1 MKMSSLDSRQLAT
14 LKHWKTTSLLLGVV
28 AQLFLAGDWYGFA
41 AVIPFVSD
49 TLHLSALQIGIVQG
63 SFSITYALGMIFW
76 AALGNRI
83 STRALYCSGLLG
95 VGVFMLLQSRVT
107 SYEALVASRLVV
119 GFFDAAVWIAA
130 AKLIVTWFPPAQRG
144 RALSAL
150 LAAFSLAITV
160 DFAVGIPLA
169 EAVGWRG
176 FFVVLGVGT
185 LMVAALGWLLVK
197 SERHSTGLPVFVWD
211 DEPPANQASA
221 KVSLI
226 FKSRWFYIASLAI
239 FGDMFAISAT
249 ATWVVPAFIQTQ
261 GMAPASAATIGTLM
275 GVSQIIM
282 LLLGGYCSDLFRRR
296 VLILKIGALLSLL
309 SALSFL
315 LTVKMGL
322 PYSGLLSV
330 AAMSGVAVFSG
341 GAIFALLSEK
351 YGDQLS
357 GNAIGYA
364 EMVGISSTLI
374 APALMGAIIEA
385 SGSFVAA
392 FSAFAGVQAVIF
404 LILLCTRTEV
414 RQSAGDRY
422 GGIAKVEP

>member
-1 MKMSSLDSRQLAT
+1 MKMSSLDTRQLNQ
-14 LKHWKTTSLLLGVV
+14 LKRWKTISLLLGVV

-41 AVIPFVSD
+41 AVIPFVSE
-49 TLHLSALQIGIVQG
+49 TLHLSPLQIGIVQG

-76 AALGNRI
+76 AALASRM
-83 STRALYCSGLLG
+83 STRALYCCGLLG
-95 VGVFMLLQSRVT
+95 VGVFMLLQSQVD
-107 SYEALVASRLVV
+107 SYEMLVASRLVV

-160 DFAVGIPLA
+160 DFAIGIPLA

-176 FFVVLGVGT
+176 FFIVLGVGT
-185 LMVAALGWLLVK
+185 LVVAACGWLLVK
-197 SERHSTGLPVFVWD
+197 SERPSAGLPAFVWD
-211 DEPPANQASA
+211 DEPPANQAPA
-221 KVSLI
+221 KVSVI
-226 FKSRWFYIASLAI
+226 FKSRWFYIAALAI

-275 GVSQIIM
+275 GLSQIVM

-296 VLILKIGALLSLL
+296 VLILKVGALLSLL

-315 LTVKMGL
+315 LTLKVGL
-322 PYSGLLSV
+322 PYAGLLTV
-330 AAMSGVAVFSG
+330 AALSGVAVFSG

-364 EMVGISSTLI
+364 EMVGISSTLL
-374 APALMGAIIEA
+374 APSLMGAIIEA

-392 FSAFAGVQAVIF
+392 FSAFAGVQVVIF
-404 LILLCTRTEV
+404 LILLCSRRE
-414 RQSAGDRY
+414 DL
-422 GGIAKVEP
+422 KPVETLTPTQA

>member
-1 MKMSSLDSRQLAT
+1 MKMSSLNITQRTT
-14 LKHWKTTSLLLGVV
+14 LKQWKTISLLMGVI

-41 AVIPFVSD
+41 AVIPFVTE
-49 TLHLSALQIGIVQG
+49 TLHLSPLQIGIVQG
-63 SFSITYALGMIFW
+63 SFSITYALGMVFW
-76 AALGNRI
+76 AAWGSRI
-83 STRALYCSGLLG
+83 STRALYCCGLLG
-95 VGVFMLLQSRVT
+95 VGVFMLLQSQVT
-107 SYEALVASRLVV
+107 SYEAMVAARLMV

-130 AKLIVTWFPPAQRG
+130 AKLVVTWFPPAQRG

-160 DFAVGIPLA
+160 DFAIGIPLA

-176 FFVVLGVGT
+176 FFIVLAIGT
-185 LMVAALGWLLVK
+185 LVVAFLGWVLVK
-197 SERHSTGLPVFVWD
+197 SERRCVGLPDFAWD
-211 DEPPANQASA
+211 DEPPANQAVA

-249 ATWVVPAFIQTQ
+249 ATWVVPAFIETQ
-261 GMAPASAATIGTLM
+261 GMATASAATIGTLM

-296 VLILKIGALLSLL
+296 VLILKIGSLLSLL

-315 LTVKMGL
+315 MTLKLGL
-322 PYSGLLSV
+322 PYGGLITV
-330 AAMSGVAVFSG
+330 AVMSGVAVFSG

-392 FSAFAGVQAVIF
+392 FSAFTGVQTVIF
-404 LILLCTRTEV
+404 LILLCMRKEFQEEKSGVVGLTR
-414 RQSAGDRY
+414 G
-422 GGIAKVEP
+422 

>member
-1 MKMSSLDSRQLAT
+1 MSSLNITQRTT
-14 LKHWKTTSLLLGVV
+14 LKQWKTISLLMGVI

-41 AVIPFVSD
+41 AVIPFVTE
-49 TLHLSALQIGIVQG
+49 TLHLSPLQIGVVQG
-63 SFSITYALGMIFW
+63 SFSITYALGMVFW
-76 AALGNRI
+76 AAWGSRI
-83 STRALYCSGLLG
+83 STRALYCCGLLG
-95 VGVFMLLQSRVT
+95 VGVFMLLQSQVT
-107 SYEALVASRLVV
+107 SYEAMVAARLMV

-130 AKLIVTWFPPAQRG
+130 AKLVVTWFPPAQRG

-160 DFAVGIPLA
+160 DFAIGIPLA

-176 FFVVLGVGT
+176 FFIVLAIGT
-185 LMVAALGWLLVK
+185 LVVAFLGWVLVK
-197 SERHSTGLPVFVWD
+197 SERRCVGLPDFAWD
-211 DEPPANQASA
+211 DEPPANQAVA

-249 ATWVVPAFIQTQ
+249 ATWVVPAFIETQ
-261 GMAPASAATIGTLM
+261 GMATASAATIGTLM

-296 VLILKIGALLSLL
+296 VLILKIGSLLSLL

-315 LTVKMGL
+315 MTLKLGL
-322 PYSGLLSV
+322 PYGGLITV
-330 AAMSGVAVFSG
+330 AVMSGVAVFSG

-392 FSAFAGVQAVIF
+392 FSAFTGVQAVIF
-404 LILLCTRTEV
+404 LILLCMRKEFQEEKNGVVGLTR
-414 RQSAGDRY
+414 G
-422 GGIAKVEP
+422 

>member
-1 MKMSSLDSRQLAT
+1 MNVTSLDARQLGH
-14 LKHWKTTSLLLGVV
+14 LKQWKTISLLLGVV

-41 AVIPFVSD
+41 AVIPFVSAS
-49 TLHLSALQIGIVQG
+49 LHLSPSQIGIVQG

-76 AALGNRI
+76 AALASRI
-83 STRALYCSGLLG
+83 STRVLYCSGLLG
-95 VGVFMLLQSRVT
+95 VGVFMLLQSRVY

-130 AKLIVTWFPPAQRG
+130 AKLIVIWFAPAQRG

-150 LAAFSLAITV
+150 LAAFSLAITA
-160 DFAVGIPLA
+160 DFAIGIPLA

-176 FFVVLGVGT
+176 FFVVLGIGT
-185 LMVAALGWLLVK
+185 LVVAACGWVLVK
-197 SERHSTGLPVFVWD
+197 SERHSVGLPTFVWD
-211 DEPPANQASA
+211 NEPPANQAPG
-221 KVSLI
+221 KISLM

-261 GMAPASAATIGTLM
+261 GMAPASAAIIGTLM
-275 GVSQIIM
+275 GLSQIVM

-315 LTVKMGL
+315 LTLKLGL
-322 PYSGLLSV
+322 PYGGLLTV
-330 AAMSGVAVFSG
+330 AALSGVAVFSG

-364 EMVGISSTLI
+364 EMVGISSTLV
-374 APALMGAIIEA
+374 APAMMGAIIEA

-392 FSAFAGVQAVIF
+392 FSAFAGVQVVIF
-404 LILLCTRTEV
+404 LILLCCRQENQGPAEV
-414 RQSAGDRY
+414 FTLTQA
-422 GGIAKVEP
+422 